1 MKLILGF
8 VISLVLSFGG
18 ISMAQADDISSMT
31 EGTQKKAVPSTMISG
46 KVTDMQG
53 DWCIVQDSQ
62 GTEWKIQV
70 DKYTDTIGDVLPG
83 VVIAAIVEAD
93 GHAKQVKVLQD
104 S

>member
-1 MKLILGF
+1 M
-8 VISLVLSFGG
+8 V
-18 ISMAQADDISSMT
+18 
-31 EGTQKKAVPSTMISG
+31 SG
-46 KVTDMQG
+46 RVTDVQG

-83 VVIAAIVEAD
+83 VVIAAIVEPD

>member
-1 MKLILGF
+1 MKSILGF
-8 VISLVLSFGG
+8 VICVVLSFGG
-18 ISMAQADDISSMT
+18 VSIGQVADISSMT
-31 EGTQKKAVPSTMISG
+31 EGAQKESVPSTMVSG
-46 KVTDMQG
+46 RVTDMQG

-83 VVIAAIVEAD
+83 VVISAIVEAD